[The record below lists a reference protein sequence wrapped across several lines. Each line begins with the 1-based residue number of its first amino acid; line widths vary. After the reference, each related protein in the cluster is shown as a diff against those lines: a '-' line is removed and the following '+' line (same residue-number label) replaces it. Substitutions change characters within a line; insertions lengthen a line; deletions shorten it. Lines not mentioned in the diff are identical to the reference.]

1 MNFMKWFTLPG
12 IPSDTLTDDQPGIRR
27 IAVDPQQT
35 SFEKNFQFGF
45 FDRFVSIPATDQL
58 VYKVTVN
65 RDSVLFNRSNE
76 LWTGGRE
83 LLVYADT
90 GITFTGSL
98 SASGNVKSM
107 NRIINPIYDSLPVPQ
122 ITFQRANGASIFS
135 STSKPIAGAA
145 IVTSGATARK
155 SSEYTASEIRIG
167 WPAGTVL
174 WYVYNPIVTNEA
186 ASGHTEMI
194 WEQR

>member
-1 MNFMKWFTLPG
+1 MNFLQWFTLPG
-12 IPSDTLTDDQPGIRR
+12 IPSDTLTDEQPGIRR

-45 FDRFVSIPATDQL
+45 FDQFLNVPSTQQL
-58 VYKVTVN
+58 VYKVTVG
-65 RDSVLFNRSNE
+65 RDSILFNRSNE
-76 LWTGGRE
+76 IWAGCRE
-83 LLVYADT
+83 LLVYENV
-90 GITFTGSL
+90 GITFTGTL
-98 SASGNVKSM
+98 AATGNVKFM
-107 NRIINPIYDSLPVPQ
+107 NRIVSDIYETHPVPE
-122 ITFQRANGASIFS
+122 ITFQRAIGAAIFS
-135 STSKPIAGAA
+135 ATSKPIAGSAL
-145 IVTSGATARK
+145 VTSGATAQK
-155 SSEYTASEIRIG
+155 AAEYSASEIRIG

>member
-1 MNFMKWFTLPG
+1 MNLLKWFTLPG
-12 IPSDTLTDDQPGIRR
+12 LPSDVLTDDRPGIRR
-27 IAVDPQQT
+27 IAVDSQQT

-45 FDRFVSIPATDQL
+45 FDRFSNIPSTEQL
-58 VYKVTVN
+58 VYKVTVG
-65 RDSVLFNRSNE
+65 RDSILFNRTNE

-83 LLVYADT
+83 LLVYRDV
-90 GITFTGSL
+90 GVTFTGSL
-98 SASGNVKSM
+98 VTAGNIKSM
-107 NRIINPIYDSLPVPQ
+107 NRIKNPIYDTLPVPE

-135 STSKPIAGAA
+135 ATSAPIAGAA
-145 IVTSGATARK
+145 IVTSSATAQK
-155 SSEYTASEIRIG
+155 SGEYSASDIRIG

-186 ASGHTEMI
+186 ANGHTEII

>member
-1 MNFMKWFTLPG
+1 MSWNIPG
-12 IPSDTLTDDQPGIRR
+12 LPSDLLTDDNEGVRR
-27 IAVDPQQT
+27 LAVDQQQT

-45 FDRFVSIPATDQL
+45 FDRFVNITATEQL
-58 VYKVTVN
+58 VYKVTVS

-83 LLVYADT
+83 LLVYQNV
-90 GITFTGSL
+90 GVTFTGSL
-98 SASGNVKSM
+98 ATVGNIKSM
-107 NRIINPIYDSLPVPQ
+107 NRIKNPIYQTLPIPE
-122 ITFQRANGASIFS
+122 ITFQRANGVGIFS
-135 STSKPIAGAA
+135 ATSAPIAGAA
-145 IVTSGATARK
+145 IVTSGATAK
-155 SSEYTASEIRIG
+155 KAAEYSASEIRIG

-186 ASGHTEMI
+186 TSGHTEFI